1 MTQHINCKTCG
12 TLCLELRDAK
22 VRNNIVVYCEKC
34 APENIKQKRQDS
46 KIDMLDIIGDIFGKH
61 KW

>member
-22 VRNNIVVYCEKC
+22 VRNNIVVYCQKC
-34 APENIKQKRQDS
+34 APETIEKKPD
-46 KIDMLDIIGDIFGKH
+46 ILDIFSDIFGKH